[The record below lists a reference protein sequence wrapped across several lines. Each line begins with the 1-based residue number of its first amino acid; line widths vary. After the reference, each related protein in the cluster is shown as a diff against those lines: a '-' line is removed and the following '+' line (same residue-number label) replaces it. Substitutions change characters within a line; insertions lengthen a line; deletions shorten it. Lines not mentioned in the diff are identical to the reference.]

1 MLQSRFLFFFLKI
14 LATDFS
20 LLVSRVFFSS
30 PSWALD
36 TILRLCELLNHFCY
50 DGPRLCHRF
59 SLYLS
64 SLHRLFGGVPGLYLW
79 PHLTPFWWPALTR
92 PIPLLFH
99 EYSNQVLFLRTLS
112 SKWNALP
119 PDMPTTLPPP
129 SQVFVHLSRE
139 TFLGQTVSCCQASS
153 ILIRLCYSI
162 FFWVFI
168 TISDTPY
175 LTSVNVYCLSQ
186 QEWKLLEGR
195 DLCLLSF
202 LFYTHCVCG
211 GHELIPF

>member
-14 LATDFS
+14 LSTDFS

-50 DGPRLCHRF
+50 DGPRLCRRF

-99 EYSNQVLFLRTLS
+99 EYSNQVLFLLTLS
-112 SKWNALP
+112 SKWNALLQICP
-119 PDMPTTLPPP
+119 
-129 SQVFVHLSRE
+129 QLSLHPLRSLF
-139 TFLGQTVSCCQASS
+139 TFLGRLSLGKLSHVARLLQSLYAFATLSS
-153 ILIRLCYSI
+153 SE
-162 FFWVFI
+162 
-168 TISDTPY
+168 Y
-175 LTSVNVYCLSQ
+175 LL
-186 QEWKLLEGR
+186 
-195 DLCLLSF
+195 
-202 LFYTHCVCG
+202 
-211 GHELIPF
+211 PFKTLHM